1 MVRLN
6 GLFSSF
12 DNFDQ
17 INIEELASWLKPA
30 PPIVILENYVA
41 NKILYPQTL
50 PSTEDDMKLDLGIL
64 REVIKMNKEQSPFLS
79 VSFRKILIP
88 SDFLHFLPNLID
100 LAWVFVDALLWG
112 RKRKDWFEDLWT
124 VILTDDRDEVAG
136 SIIMPQFKDK
146 NEVMELRVMN
156 KNYKIRAGSLVVI
169 PCQKD
174 RCEVSYK
181 LPKGKILG
189 KGENAV
195 ELYGGKLGLMIDG
208 RNQ

>member
-17 INIEELASWLKPA
+17 INIESLASWLKPA
-30 PPIVILENYVA
+30 PPLVILENYVA

-50 PSTEDDMKLDLGIL
+50 PATQDEMRIDLAIL
-64 REVIKMNKEQSPFLS
+64 REVIKMSKNKSPFLNIS
-79 VSFRKILIP
+79 LRKILIP
-88 SDFLHFLPNLID
+88 SSFLRFLPNLIN
-100 LAWVFVDALLWG
+100 LTWVFVDSLLMS
-112 RKRKDWFEDLWT
+112 RKRQDWFEDLWT

-136 SIIMPQFKDK
+136 SILLPQFKDK
-146 NEVMELRVMN
+146 NEVMELEVMD

-174 RCEVSYK
+174 RCEISYK

-195 ELYGGKLGLMIDG
+195 EVYGGKLGLMIDG